1 MPSCKNSK
9 NQYVTNT
16 VGFDVNTHNPAGY
29 TLINRNDKM
38 IVHPHNT
45 LATDQPTSTQRTLQK
60 WTSWFRHVGFSTF
73 LESHFVGSLVKTCGK
88 NSI

>member
-16 VGFDVNTHNPAGY
+16 EGFDVNTHNPAGY

-45 LATDQPTSTQRTLQK
+45 LATSAYFYSEDTS
-60 WTSWFRHVGFSTF
+60 
-73 LESHFVGSLVKTCGK
+73 EMD
-88 NSI
+88 IMI